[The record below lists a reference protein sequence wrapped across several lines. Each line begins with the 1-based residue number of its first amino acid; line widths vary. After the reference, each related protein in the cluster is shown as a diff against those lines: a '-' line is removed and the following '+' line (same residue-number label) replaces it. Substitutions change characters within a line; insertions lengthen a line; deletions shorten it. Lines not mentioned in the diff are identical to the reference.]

1 MKLKSGFVL
10 REMAVEITVLPAGDH
25 ENYDKVVTLNETG
38 AFLWR
43 KLDQEITEEQLLAS
57 LLEEYDVDAETAKK
71 HLGLYL
77 AVLKEND
84 LLAD

>member
-10 REMAVEITVLPAGDH
+10 REMAGEITVLPAGDL

-43 KLDQEITEEQLLAS
+43 KLEKDTTKEALLAA
-57 LLEEYDVDAETAKK
+57 LLSEYNVDESTASE
-71 HLGLYL
+71 HIDLYL
-77 AVLKEND
+77 QKLRDND
-84 LLAD
+84 LLAE

>member
-10 REMAVEITVLPAGDH
+10 REMAGEITVLPAGDH